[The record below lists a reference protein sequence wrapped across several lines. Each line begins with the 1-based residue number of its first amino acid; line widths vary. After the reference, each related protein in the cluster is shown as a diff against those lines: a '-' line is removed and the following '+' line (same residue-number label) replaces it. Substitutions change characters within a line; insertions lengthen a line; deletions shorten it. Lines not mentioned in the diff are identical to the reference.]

1 MQQNKDESMKTL
13 DVIAIRIKQHD
24 KDIYAFS
31 LDARTIHDLLNSKKM
46 DIDRWSPTNQD
57 GYQRNPT
64 DTRYKKFGKFVLRRD
79 GISPLSILLSI
90 RNKEALELEPI
101 HGQQNVF
108 HLKIKLKDA
117 IIYLPDGQH
126 RAYGLRWA
134 VDMYPGEVDNYQ
146 LPAVLFIA
154 GGEDPRY
161 EEAQQFYLINTL
173 GKRVKTDLAQRY
185 ILRTKEKAQG
195 TLTETVIIP
204 EDSIKDLDPYAL
216 KISDMLNAD
225 GPLAGMI
232 SLPNSNTLAISQ
244 NSFIDSI
251 KPLLIR
257 AAELH
262 WSIGKARDTL
272 AAFWGAI
279 KDKCP
284 RSFSHWDGDGCSAG
298 NPEHFNAVLV
308 KTSGMYSLNAV
319 LAKSLL
325 LPEVSKAPTEK
336 ETFKKLLD
344 TPELE
349 TYFGED
355 GLGGYWSSSNTGG
368 AAGRGTS
375 RKSFKDISDEIWSHL
390 VEE

>member
-173 GKRVKTDLAQRY
+173 GKRVKTDLAQR
-185 ILRTKEKAQG
+185 
-195 TLTETVIIP
+195 
-204 EDSIKDLDPYAL
+204 
-216 KISDMLNAD
+216 
-225 GPLAGMI
+225 
-232 SLPNSNTLAISQ
+232 
-244 NSFIDSI
+244 
-251 KPLLIR
+251 
-257 AAELH
+257 
-262 WSIGKARDTL
+262 
-272 AAFWGAI
+272 
-279 KDKCP
+279 
-284 RSFSHWDGDGCSAG
+284 
-298 NPEHFNAVLV
+298 
-308 KTSGMYSLNAV
+308 
-319 LAKSLL
+319 
-325 LPEVSKAPTEK
+325 
-336 ETFKKLLD
+336 
-344 TPELE
+344 
-349 TYFGED
+349 
-355 GLGGYWSSSNTGG
+355 
-368 AAGRGTS
+368 
-375 RKSFKDISDEIWSHL
+375 
-390 VEE
+390 